1 MATPLEQPY
10 DPRDRIH
17 RRMSALH
24 DRIRRPHILG
34 QSRELPHLAIGIFMT
49 LLGVVLT
56 LDRLELVD
64 AARALRWWPV
74 GFHVLGAT
82 LLLRRPDRHGQ
93 AWGVGWLVLGT
104 WLLLN
109 SLNIVRVGF
118 WELIWPG
125 LLIFIGVR
133 MMMRGGQPAV
143 AADGQ
148 PVTATPNLMAVL
160 SEARNAVTQPLA
172 TASLTS
178 VMGGCHL
185 DLRQAAGPAG
195 GPITVDVFGLM
206 GGHEIIV
213 PSGWTVVFDVVTIL
227 AAAEDKRLPSV
238 AAAADPRSTQV
249 LTIRGTLIFSGLT
262 IKN

>member
-1 MATPLEQPY
+1 MEQPY
-10 DPRDRIH
+10 DPRDRFH
-17 RRMSALH
+17 RRMNTLH
-24 DRIRRPHILG
+24 DRIRGVHHPG

-93 AWGVGWLVLGT
+93 AWGIGWLVLGT

-133 MMMRGGQPAV
+133 MMMRGQPAV
-143 AADGQ
+143 TASGQ
-148 PVTATPNLMAVL
+148 PVTAMPNMMAVL
-160 SEARNAVTQPLA
+160 SEARNALTQPLA
-172 TASLTS
+172 NASLTS

-185 DLRQAAGPAG
+185 DLRQASGVAG
-195 GPITVDVFGLM
+195 GPIIVDVFGLM
-206 GGHEIIV
+206 GGHEVIV

-238 AAAADPRSTQV
+238 AAVADPGSAQV